1 MSPFGQLP
9 VLHHRLMLLQPR
21 LGRSACFQNVLA
33 LSLLSFLQAP
43 PPAFPFFWQRSSPNL
58 TPVGERELK
67 SPQGVS
73 QVARPPEHILMTTLQ
88 ARVSRDALCA
98 GR

>member
-9 VLHHRLMLLQPR
+9 VLLHRLMLLQPG

-43 PPAFPFFWQRSSPNL
+43 PPVLPSPGRGRSPNL
-58 TPVGERELK
+58 TPVRERALK